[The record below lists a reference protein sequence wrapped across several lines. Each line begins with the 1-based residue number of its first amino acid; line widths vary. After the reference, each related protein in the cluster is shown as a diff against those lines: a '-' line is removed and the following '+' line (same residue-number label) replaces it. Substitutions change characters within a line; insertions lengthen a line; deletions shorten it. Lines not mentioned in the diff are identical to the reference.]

1 MASNNNCEPC
11 NVVPGAPVTPAPV
24 CPTPACE
31 ELVPTE
37 CVINN
42 LLDDGCTSYLYQ
54 YDENTGGLIIDPQTN
69 APTPIVN
76 QDGQPTYPLG
86 LTISPGQNLNTILT
100 NLVDSQNCAFNP
112 NFIAGMLQIIQA
124 NPNHPVAQIFCN
136 LVCSCVCDD
145 EELCGGLEVEQAVFN
160 PIGTDSVSV
169 TWFALPGVTY
179 ELTFVNTGILP
190 PQTFTV
196 PGFVPNVP
204 VGGGLYTL
212 DVSPLQGYTL
222 TPGAP
227 YQMTITA
234 TSPQGVSCESITWFF
249 NTLPNVDCDCPD
261 VIIEV
266 AGEVGAPLDAIAFN
280 VIYVGSPSG
289 TIPTQYLIR
298 VENTTGTVIVP
309 SAYYTSLA
317 PNPTPVCFGNCDPL
331 NPVPGFAGG
340 DYIVYVTPVCEDV
353 ECIGQEIFETIV
365 VAGPLL
371 CDVPDIISITSNP

>member
-1 MASNNNCEPC
+1 MALNNNCEPC

-69 APTPIVN
+69 APVPIVN
-76 QDGQPTYPLG
+76 QDGEPTYPLG

-160 PIGTDSVSV
+160 PIGADSVSV

-222 TPGAP
+222 TPGSP

-309 SAYYTSLA
+309 SAYYASLA
-317 PNPTPVCFGNCDPL
+317 PNPTPICFGNCDPL

-340 DYIVYVTPVCEDV
+340 DYIVYVTPVCGDLD
-353 ECIGQEIFETIV
+353 CIGQEIFATIT